1 MNIHMQYYVK
11 RGALLGAG
19 TFGKVVAFTVALGA
33 ERSDFALKA
42 MEPDEG
48 GADEMAEF
56 SL

>member
-1 MNIHMQYYVK
+1 MQCYVK

-48 GADEMAEF
+48 GPDEMAEF